1 MTPIGAVLF
10 SLALLAPGVAAAQA
24 DEWPA
29 RPIRAVAPL
38 AAGTGADVIAR
49 IVLNQLSVQLRQPIV
64 IENKGGA
71 GGTLG
76 AAMVAKAEPDGYTL
90 MAGTPSH
97 TIAPAIY
104 PNLPYDTAR
113 DFIAVVPFGSVPT
126 ALVVAPS
133 KGVKTV
139 QELVATAKAKPG
151 SISYASAG
159 IGSTTHLTAER
170 FRLSAGF
177 TAVHV
182 PFRGGGFQP
191 DVMAGRVDFA
201 FSPVAVSVPNIRDN
215 KLVALAVSGRKRATA
230 LPDVPTTLEA
240 GYADSDYVVWV
251 GLFVPAKTPSE
262 IVARLHE
269 ETRKALQTPSVR
281 ERLIGLDV
289 DPMEMTQAEFGA
301 YVDAEIAN
309 NAALTKAVGI
319 VPN

>member
-1 MTPIGAVLF
+1 MTRIGAVLL
-10 SLALLAPGVAAAQA
+10 SLALLAAGLTDARA
-24 DEWPA
+24 DEWPS

-76 AAMVAKAEPDGYTL
+76 AAMVAKAEADGYTL

-113 DFIAVVPFGSVPT
+113 DFIAVAPFGSVPT
-126 ALVVAPS
+126 ALVTAPS
-133 KGVKTV
+133 KGIRTV
-139 QELVATAKAKPG
+139 QELVAAAKARPG

-170 FRLSAGF
+170 FRMSAGF

-215 KLVALAVSGRKRATA
+215 KLLALAVSGRKRATA
-230 LPDVPTTLEA
+230 LPQVPTTLEA
-240 GYADSDYVVWV
+240 GYADSDYVIWV
-251 GLFVPAKTPSE
+251 GLFVPARTPAD

-281 ERLIGLDV
+281 DRLIGLDV

-301 YVDAEIAN
+301 YVDAEIVN

-319 VPN
+319 APN

>member
-1 MTPIGAVLF
+1 MTPIGAVLL
-10 SLALLAPGVAAAQA
+10 SLALLAPGVADARA
-24 DEWPA
+24 DEWPS

-76 AAMVAKAEPDGYTL
+76 AALVAKAEPDGYTL

-104 PNLPYDTAR
+104 LNLPYDTAR
-113 DFIAVVPFGSVPT
+113 DFIAVAPFGSVPT

-133 KGVKTV
+133 KGIKTV
-139 QELVATAKAKPG
+139 QELVAAAKAKPG

-201 FSPVAVSVPNIRDN
+201 FSPVAVSVPNIRDD
-215 KLVALAVSGRKRATA
+215 KLVALAVSGRKRAAA
-230 LPDVPTTLEA
+230 LPQVPTTLEA
-240 GYADSDYVVWV
+240 GYADSDYMVWV
-251 GLFVPAKTPSE
+251 GLFVPARTPSE
-262 IVARLHE
+262 IVVRLHA

-289 DPMEMTQAEFGA
+289 DPMEMTQAEF
-301 YVDAEIAN
+301 
-309 NAALTKAVGI
+309 
-319 VPN
+319 